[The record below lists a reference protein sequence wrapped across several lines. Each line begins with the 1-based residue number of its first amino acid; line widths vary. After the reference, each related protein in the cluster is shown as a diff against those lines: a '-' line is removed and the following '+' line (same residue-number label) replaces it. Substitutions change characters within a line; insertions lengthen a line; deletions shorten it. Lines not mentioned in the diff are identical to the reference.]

1 MSGLPAMRVAAAT
14 CATRSGEQEQSG
26 SEGGTSCCALQGGK
40 DRGGALPLRRQ
51 RGTRDTAPGT
61 SPAFAAALRSTTAT
75 NKQPSQS
82 ETKRAAPSIS
92 CSRDRNNRS
101 AQASTHLNPADAAS
115 HDAPQDAHSPAPRR
129 PRAHVHAGRRGRQPV
144 ACRRRKA
151 DRSALQ
157 LSWPQRDA
165 CVAAGRRRLL
175 EREGMIAGQVQADS
189 GGGDDVERRVDLRA
203 LVERK
208 AQAPAEVEV
217 VAFDRS

>member
-1 MSGLPAMRVAAAT
+1 M
-14 CATRSGEQEQSG
+14 
-26 SEGGTSCCALQGGK
+26 
-40 DRGGALPLRRQ
+40 RRQ

-115 HDAPQDAHSPAPRR
+115 HDAAQDARSPVPRL

-157 LSWPQRDA
+157 LSWPKRDA
-165 CVAAGRRRLL
+165 HVATGRRRQLV
-175 EREGMIAGQVQADS
+175 REGMAAGQVQARG

-203 LVERK
+203 LVGGDEQR
-208 AQAPAEVEV
+208 PAEEGVNVLEGGRR
-217 VAFDRS
+217 RSWRRIRFGR